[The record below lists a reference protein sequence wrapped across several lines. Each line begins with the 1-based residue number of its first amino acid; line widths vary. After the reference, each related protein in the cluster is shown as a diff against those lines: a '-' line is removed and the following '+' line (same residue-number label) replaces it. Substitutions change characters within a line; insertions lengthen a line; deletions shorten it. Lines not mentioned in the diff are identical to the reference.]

1 MEQNDYSYFSESCL
15 HYGDDIYL
23 LEENRAAK
31 AKEFFPLVK
40 GREIMVDKVVFL
52 LCRNGSIDLRLNHHS
67 LHIVP
72 DSVLIVLPGMIVE
85 TLSVSDDISVLTL
98 LLSERFTSSLNLGS
112 SFRTSLS
119 IRRQPLLTMPKGLG
133 SAFLNIYGMV
143 CGMLQQPSHP
153 HLGRVLHLFFE
164 AAFYGIGPYLIDI
177 ESQRV
182 ATAAELHTEQFLHL
196 VEQHFRQQHSLDWY
210 ARQLNITP
218 KRLSICVKQ
227 TSGRTTTEWID
238 QHRLLEA
245 DKLLRSGTLTVKE
258 IASQLGFP
266 NQSTFGTWFK
276 RHTGSSPSRIER

>member
-1 MEQNDYSYFSESCL
+1 MENNDYSYFSESCL

-31 AKEFFPLVK
+31 AKEFFPLVV
-40 GREIMVDKVVFL
+40 GREILVDKVVFL
-52 LCRNGSIDLRLNHHS
+52 LCRSGFIDLKLNHHS

-72 DSVLIVLPGMIVE
+72 DTALIVLPGMIVE
-85 TLSVSDDISVLTL
+85 TLAVSDDVCVLTL

-119 IRRQPLLTMPKGLG
+119 VRRQPLLTMPKELA
-133 SAFLNIYGMV
+133 STFLNIYGMV
-143 CGMLQQPSHP
+143 RGMLQQPAHP
-153 HLGRVLHLFFE
+153 HLDRVLHLFFE
-164 AAFYGIGPYLIDI
+164 AAFYSIGPYLIDI

-182 ATAAELHTEQFLHL
+182 ATVAELHTEQFLHL

-218 KRLSICVKQ
+218 KRLSLCVKQ

-245 DKLLRSGTLTVKE
+245 DKLLRNGTLTVKE
-258 IASQLGFP
+258 IASRLGFP
-266 NQSTFGTWFK
+266 SQSTFGTWFK
-276 RHTGSSPSRIER
+276 RHTGTSPSRMAR